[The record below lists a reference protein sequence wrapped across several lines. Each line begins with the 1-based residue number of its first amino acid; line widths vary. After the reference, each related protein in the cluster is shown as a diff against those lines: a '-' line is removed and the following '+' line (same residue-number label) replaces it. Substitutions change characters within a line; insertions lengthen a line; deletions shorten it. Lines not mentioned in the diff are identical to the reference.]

1 MSFVAFIVIRIGI
14 SPVIIH
20 LILVL
25 VPFIRLGV
33 EANHM
38 VLIVSRLGRV
48 MGHQDLCLGVEEGA
62 RDVMTNQ
69 HLGRPQF
76 VHVKLLRVSDEGN
89 YVFKPGSLLHLV
101 IVLRSERLQ

>member
-1 MSFVAFIVIRIGI
+1 MIRIGI
-14 SPVIIH
+14 FPVIIH

-48 MGHQDLCLGVEEGA
+48 MRHQDLRLGVEEGA

-76 VHVKLLRVSDEGN
+76 VHIKLLRVRNERDHVLELWPFL
-89 YVFKPGSLLHLV
+89 YLV
-101 IVLRSERLQ
+101 VVLRPERL